1 MKIVRTPCT
10 VNNGLG
16 MVGML
21 EVIGG
26 LAFMGSGWWDC
37 TKCHKR
43 DGIKKISEEIKILKR
58 DDMLIKKVGALK
70 ECLVGALR
78 SLYELS
84 LGILLTVN

>member
-1 MKIVRTPCT
+1 MYSKQWFR
-10 VNNGLG
+10 
-16 MVGML
+16 VGWY
-21 EVIGG
+21 VGSDWWIGFHG
-26 LAFMGSGWWDC
+26 VGWWDC

-58 DDMLIKKVGALK
+58 NDMLIKKMSALK